1 MTLEGHLRASLAG
14 AALPLTRKPLSKAW
28 AGCVLFSKITTIGA
42 WPCTMLFVVSNQVF
56 LIEFDHTVHI
66 PKLWLGISNIFNLG
80 KAAGFATYPARPG
93 NLLVAVWSVILQILE
108 VKCRAIFESAG
119 HVCTMHWRLMQKIA
133 PSALKHFAMM
143 SYQLNIQIPLA
154 IAQAHHRRFPAEQPS
169 LTSCD
174 LWRTVVGPNKG
185 RSWNN
190 LV

>member
-1 MTLEGHLRASLAG
+1 MGSAGTWSIKAYQQFPVKSQHKVNVGNYPERVIDLLLRNFAQCLVWSFRGFLCSYDNLDALILEGHLRASLAG
-14 AALPLTRKPLSKAW
+14 ATLPLTRKPLSKAW

-42 WPCTMLFVVSNQVF
+42 WPCAILFAVSNQVF

-119 HVCTMHWRLMQKIA
+119 HVCTMHWRLM
-133 PSALKHFAMM
+133 H
-143 SYQLNIQIPLA
+143 
-154 IAQAHHRRFPAEQPS
+154 
-169 LTSCD
+169 
-174 LWRTVVGPNKG
+174 
-185 RSWNN
+185 
-190 LV
+190 